1 MAVVKL
7 VWATPDAEKY
17 LAYMARVSNPT
28 ATRDQPFARLLKY
41 LVRKKHWSPFDMVNM
56 CVEINDCPRDVSR
69 QMLRHHSLKFQE
81 FSGRYAEYEKLLE
94 PREARMQD
102 KDNRQNSLP
111 CEDEKL
117 EKWWAVTQ
125 DLVSVTV
132 LGFYQKALKYG
143 IAKEVARAILP
154 EGLVPS
160 KVHVNGTVRSWIH
173 YFEVRCDPATQ
184 KEHRIVAEQIR
195 DVFYETFPELK
206 EILNNDVQS
215 SS

>member
-1 MAVVKL
+1 MATVKL
-7 VWATPDAEKY
+7 VWATPEAEKY

-28 ATRDQPFARLLKY
+28 ATRDQPFARLLRF
-41 LVRKKHWSPFDMVNM
+41 LIRKKHWSPFDMVNM
-56 CVEINDCPRDVSR
+56 CVEIDDCPRDVSR

-81 FSGRYAEYEKLLE
+81 FSGRYAEYEKLLG

-111 CEDEKL
+111 CEDTGLSAWWKL
-117 EKWWAVTQ
+117 QQAGIIMRSRRV
-125 DLVSVTV
+125 
-132 LGFYQKALKYG
+132 YQEALERG

-160 KVHVNGTVRSWIH
+160 KVHVNGTLRSWIH

-184 KEHRIVAEQIR
+184 KEHRVIAEQIR
-195 DVFYETFPELK
+195 ELFYETFPELK
-206 EILNNDVQS
+206 EILNNEN
-215 SS
+215 

>member
-1 MAVVKL
+1 MATVKL
-7 VWATPDAEKY
+7 VWATPEAEKY
-17 LAYMARVSNPT
+17 LAYMARVSNPS
-28 ATRDQPFARLLKY
+28 AEKDQPFARLLKF
-41 LVRKKHWSPFDMVNM
+41 LIRKKHWSPFDMVNM
-56 CVEINDCPRDVSR
+56 CVEIEGCPRDVSR

-81 FSGRYAEYEKLLE
+81 FSGRYAEYEKLLG

-111 CEDEKL
+111 CEDVELNKL
-117 EKWWAVTQ
+117 WAQVQ
-125 DLVSVTV
+125 KNVSNELMTI
-132 LGFYQKALKYG
+132 YEWALKRG

-160 KVHVNGTVRSWIH
+160 KVHVNGTLRSWIH

-184 KEHRIVAEQIR
+184 KEHRIIAEQIR

-206 EILNNDVQS
+206 EILNNES
-215 SS
+215 

>member
-1 MAVVKL
+1 MSTVKL
-7 VWATPDAEKY
+7 VWATPEAEKY
-17 LAYMARVSNPT
+17 LAYMARVSNPS
-28 ATRDQPFARLLKY
+28 AGKDQPFARLLKF
-41 LVRKKHWSPFDMVNM
+41 LIRKKHWSPFDMVNM

-111 CEDEKL
+111 CEDESL
-117 EKWWAVTQ
+117 RYWWDKAQKNVSNAVM
-125 DLVSVTV
+125 VI
-132 LGFYQKALKYG
+132 YEEALKNG

-160 KVHVNGTVRSWIH
+160 KVHVNGTLRSWIH
-173 YFEVRCDPATQ
+173 YFEVRCDLATQ
-184 KEHRIVAEQIR
+184 KEHRLIAEQIR
-195 DVFYETFPELK
+195 ELFYETFPELK
-206 EILNNDVQS
+206 GILNNES
-215 SS
+215 